1 MGIGVVS
8 SSRMARRTRRGPL
21 TGAPAP
27 GEVRPACRPVKRH
40 RFTDQGS
47 ASTRRLTL
55 NSLAYRNACGR
66 NGGWLA

>member
-1 MGIGVVS
+1 MGIGFVS
-8 SSRMARRTRRGPL
+8 PSRTTRQTRRGPL

-27 GEVRPACRPVKRH
+27 GEVRPAFRPVKRH

-66 NGGWLA
+66 TGGKLA